1 MWKKVTDDYNEKLG
15 CLFTK
20 AHVRQHFNSNIKGAD
35 KKKDWKNNDR
45 LKKRLTKASKEKEF
59 AQNLGKEELESIID
73 IQTFDV
79 LFE

>member
-1 MWKKVTDDYNEKLG
+1 MLGFFRDNKVNPNEDLPIHGDNQEQIQDDLE
-15 CLFTK
+15 
-20 AHVRQHFNSNIKGAD
+20 ASQSNAIIVSQSE
-35 KKKDWKNNDR
+35 
-45 LKKRLTKASKEKEF
+45 LEF